1 MPSHRPPSLLD
12 SLLDAIYGA
21 AADAVEDVLYDVQRH
36 GGVSFPTSGV
46 NKAESASTKGRRPS
60 QPPQGRGRRGNA
72 PSNAQSPRRGTVE
85 THYDTLEVSE
95 RASQETI
102 SAAYRSMA
110 AKWHPDKYTGESEAV
125 KRVVAERMR
134 KLNAAYAVL
143 KDEGKRREYDRAR
156 KGGAG
161 K

>member
-21 AADAVEDVLYDVQRH
+21 AADAVEDVLYDVQRQ

-46 NKAESASTKGRRPS
+46 NKAKSASTKSKRPQS
-60 QPPQGRGRRGNA
+60 PQGRGRRGNA

-102 SAAYRSMA
+102 SAAYRSLA
-110 AKWHPDKYTGESEAV
+110 VKWHPDKYVGESEAV
-125 KRVVAERMR
+125 KRVVAEQMR

-156 KGGAG
+156 KGG
-161 K
+161 

>member
-1 MPSHRPPSLLD
+1 
-12 SLLDAIYGA
+12 
-21 AADAVEDVLYDVQRH
+21 V
-36 GGVSFPTSGV
+36 
-46 NKAESASTKGRRPS
+46 
-60 QPPQGRGRRGNA
+60 
-72 PSNAQSPRRGTVE
+72 
-85 THYDTLEVSE
+85 
-95 RASQETI
+95 
-102 SAAYRSMA
+102 
-110 AKWHPDKYTGESEAV
+110 GESEAV